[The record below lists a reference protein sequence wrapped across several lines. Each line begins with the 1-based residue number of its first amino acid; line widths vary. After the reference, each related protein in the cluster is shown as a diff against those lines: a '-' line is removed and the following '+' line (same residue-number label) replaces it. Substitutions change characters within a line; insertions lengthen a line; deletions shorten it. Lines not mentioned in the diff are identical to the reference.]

1 MQGLTGPEGKI
12 GPEGPQGI
20 QGPKGDKGD
29 KGERG
34 DSGVI
39 NPINGFFYLMGD
51 ADGNLY
57 AVTTDDETPPQF
69 EIDSTGDIY
78 LILPDE

>member
-1 MQGLTGPEGKI
+1 
-12 GPEGPQGI
+12 
-20 QGPKGDKGD
+20 
-29 KGERG
+29 
-34 DSGVI
+34 
-39 NPINGFFYLMGD
+39 MGD